1 MDCPFCDEPL
11 VEVFSFSEE
20 ELSLFASLP
29 YVIAYP
35 LKRAVTEQHPGD
47 KVNLLKDTFLNYL
60 KYMGLVTAS
69 EFFHSPFK
77 DKRMVALFQ
86 SSIAEPSF
94 GTWNHFIRETISY
107 LEQNNHSFFCPELLK
122 YYDEVE
128 TGKKRKLFKGEIEF
142 IDGNGD
148 IQYKKQEATAIGML
162 INFRNRY
169 LGHGLTLD
177 PTTAQNLW
185 NEYYII
191 FKDLLLRMTFS
202 VDYPMYKT
210 EHGETYR
217 LVSDQIQSCEKQA
230 PALGNVWMEN
240 PLSQSMDI
248 LPFFIV
254 PGEVAIAKEGK
265 EQILTYESYT
275 GRTIKFFSPEGTEKQ
290 TSGKILERLNILL
303 RDKQKEQPYSPEAFT
318 KEIFLARVREENA
331 LIYETLTSEKKV
343 IPGVYV
349 HRKEIEIELR
359 QWIGARANIFVV
371 VAEAGSGKTNLLVE
385 MQQQYASRDLPTL
398 LIRAG
403 RMEKTSLAEQLCY
416 LLNIDSSVSLAEY
429 TNISG
434 TQESPTMV
442 LIDGL
447 NEAHNAETLWQE
459 LFVITQCF
467 TPGSLKFVVSTRA
480 NNSAEVNRYSITAEQ
495 VNHLYGESKDNELQV
510 SAYVHWLTAL
520 SMEEMKEAWDFY
532 VKKDKSKFKPLFA
545 FDDLASFDRSLYNQL
560 SNPLV
565 LRLFLETYQGKG
577 LPKKGTLHLDVWGD
591 WLASF
596 SEQEQHFF
604 STLAE
609 AIWEKGENELLLDD
623 VLNDDRLK
631 GYFTTDQLN
640 APYPRLRNLGWIS
653 RYVKDL
659 NACVGLTVEGALLY
673 LLGKKLNNQQPSIEL
688 TAVKSLLQAGS
699 KLQKAGVGNY
709 LEQLAL
715 EGDLGL
721 VCELIDLGEEFID
734 VCTTPIVLHLKTSGV
749 KETLD
754 ILLQNPT
761 ENDWLVLLKVN
772 DVLEELTLHP
782 LRKEMAM
789 EALRRSD
796 FSLKAAVQYGLKG
809 IPLMDR
815 NEGEEYLSVI
825 EQYGIELEN
834 DAELSNGVGEVFAHF
849 ADYDKAL
856 EFHKK
861 CLDIRQKTLGADHP
875 DVASSHNNIGMVL
888 RGQGE
893 YNKALEAYQQC
904 LEIRLKSL
912 GADHTD
918 VASSYNNIGVV
929 WNNKGEYDKALE
941 FYQQC
946 LDIELKTLG
955 AEHPSVATSYNNIG
969 LVWKTKGEYDKALKF
984 YQQCMDIELKTLGA
998 EHPSVATPYNN
1009 IGLVWKTKGEYDKAL
1024 EFYQQCLDIQ
1034 LKSFGPEHLDVAST
1048 KSNIDEVL
1056 KLIGD

>member
-1 MDCPFCDEPL
+1 MSFVCSNTECSAPENKKDKAYPSAMDCPFCDEPL

-20 ELSLFASLP
+20 ELSLFANLP

-94 GTWNHFIRETISY
+94 GTWNHFIRETIAY
-107 LEQNNHSFFCPELLK
+107 LEQNNHSFFCPELPK
-122 YYDEVE
+122 YYDGVE

-148 IQYKKQEATAIGML
+148 IQYKKQEATAIGIL

-177 PTTAQNLW
+177 PATAQNLW
-185 NEYYII
+185 DEYYPI
-191 FKDLLLRMTFS
+191 FKELLLRMTFS

-217 LVSDQIQSCEKQA
+217 LVSDQIQSCEKQT

-240 PLSQSMDI
+240 PLGRSMDI

-303 RDKQKEQPYSPEAFT
+303 RDKQKEQPYSPAAFT
-318 KEIFLARVREENA
+318 KELFLARVREENA

-371 VAEAGSGKTNLLVE
+371 AAEAGSGKTNLLVE

-403 RMEKTSLAEQLCY
+403 RMEKTSLAGQLCY
-416 LLNIDSSVSLAEY
+416 LLNIDESIGLADY
-429 TNISG
+429 TAIAG
-434 TQESPTMV
+434 TQEAPTMV

-447 NEAHNAETLWQE
+447 NEAHNAESLWQE
-459 LFVITQCF
+459 LFEISQCF

-510 SAYVHWLTAL
+510 STFVHWLTAL

-532 VKKDKSKFKPLFA
+532 VKKDKGKFKPLFV

-604 STLAE
+604 SALAG

-631 GYFTTDQLN
+631 RYFTTDQLN

-673 LLGKKLNNQQPSIEL
+673 LLGKKLNNQQPPIEL
-688 TAVKSLLQAGS
+688 TAVKRLLQSGS

-709 LEQLAL
+709 LERLAL
-715 EGDLGL
+715 KGDLGL
-721 VCELIDLGEEFID
+721 VCELIDLGEEFIY

-749 KETLD
+749 NETLD

-761 ENDWLVLLKVN
+761 ENDWLVLLKV
-772 DVLEELTLHP
+772 DKALDELTLDP
-782 LRKEMAM
+782 LRREMAFS
-789 EALRRSD
+789 ALSISD
-796 FSLKAAVQYGLKG
+796 FSSKAAVQYGLKG
-809 IPLMDR
+809 ILLVHHSE
-815 NEGEEYLSVI
+815 EGFLSIIVQNGI
-825 EQYGIELEN
+825 QYKD
-834 DAELSNGVGEVFAHF
+834 DAEISNSLGEVFYHF
-849 ADYDKAL
+849 GDYDKAL
-856 EFHKK
+856 DFYKQSFDVR
-861 CLDIRQKTLGADHP
+861 LKTFGASHP
-875 DVASSHNNIGMVL
+875 DVAYSYNKLGLVFG
-888 RGQGE
+888 RKGE
-893 YNKALEAYQQC
+893 YAKAMESLQKGLELRAKIFGAED
-904 LEIRLKSL
+904 LSVAKSK
-912 GADHTD
+912 
-918 VASSYNNIGVV
+918 NNIGVV
-929 WNNKGEYDKALE
+929 WKNKGAFDKALVFYHQSLEILLKTLGKWHPLVAKSYNNIGSLWEKKGEYDKALE
-941 FYQQC
+941 FYQKC

-955 AEHPSVATSYNNIG
+955 AEHPYVAESINYIA
-969 LVWKTKGEYDKALKF
+969 LVKISKKANKTRY
-984 YQQCMDIELKTLGA
+984 
-998 EHPSVATPYNN
+998 
-1009 IGLVWKTKGEYDKAL
+1009 
-1024 EFYQQCLDIQ
+1024 
-1034 LKSFGPEHLDVAST
+1034 
-1048 KSNIDEVL
+1048 
-1056 KLIGD
+1056 